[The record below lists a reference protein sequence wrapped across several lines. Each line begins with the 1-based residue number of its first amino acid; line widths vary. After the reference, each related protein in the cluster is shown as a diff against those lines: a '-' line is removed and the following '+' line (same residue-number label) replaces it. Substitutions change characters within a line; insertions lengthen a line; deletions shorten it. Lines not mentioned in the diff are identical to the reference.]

1 MLLGEF
7 QPADVPALVVQIFH
21 LHLHLLVL
29 PLELD
34 DALPEVFARH
44 HRPDLLLC
52 GSLFKNIIFTLAQ
65 SPEELTILKG
75 AVVSH

>member
-1 MLLGEF
+1 MGNTIKGGQDKLSKTDMKGFHTHPQSSNHTYVPLLLAEF

-29 PLELD
+29 PLQLD

-44 HRPDLLLC
+44 H
-52 GSLFKNIIFTLAQ
+52 
-65 SPEELTILKG
+65 
-75 AVVSH
+75 